1 MKLLEFG
8 LGPAGFA
15 DWAIRVVQSRPVADR
30 VARESRKRLRLG
42 MKKTSAQL
50 DAEVAGKFTTVRDHP
65 SGE

>member
-30 VARESRKRLRLG
+30 VARESRKVYDR
-42 MKKTSAQL
+42 
-50 DAEVAGKFTTVRDHP
+50 P
-65 SGE
+65 